1 MLFSAGA
8 FAQPGVILGVTLSPQ
23 DADLNKPFQWHA
35 GLTWQI
41 ELGSGFAL
49 QPSAVYS
56 YKSSKLAGET
66 VHFGNVEFPI
76 QVQWGWV
83 FGPKGN
89 FRPYVFGEPFVGVN
103 LNTDL
108 ASKVEGFEG
117 SAEKLEYGLGLGIG
131 FRLFRHIQIMGRYV
145 WDFGKMVKFKEGSYK
160 ESIKELNL
168 RKPEGIELSVALL
181 F

>member
-23 DADLNKPFQWHA
+23 DPGLNKPFQWHA

-41 ELGSGFAL
+41 EIGSSFVL
-49 QPSAVYS
+49 QPSAVYT
-56 YKSSKLAGET
+56 YKSAKLAGET
-66 VHFGNVEFPI
+66 VHFGSVEFPI
-76 QVQWGWV
+76 QFQWGWV

-103 LNTDL
+103 INSDL
-108 ASKVEGFEG
+108 ANLSAFEG
-117 SAEKLEYGLGLGIG
+117 AAEKLEYGLGLGIG
-131 FRLFRHIQIMGRYV
+131 FRLFRHIQIVGRYV
-145 WDFGKMVKFKEGSYK
+145 WDFGNIVKFNDGSYK
-160 ESIKELNL
+160 EGIKELNL